1 VIGTPTDE
9 ELGFI
14 RNEDARKYMRHLP
27 QFPRRPFASMFP
39 RVQPVALDL
48 IERMLTFTP
57 LQRITG
63 QSPPARR
70 RGFSVSF
77 LFFSF
82 LLVQLVRLLNLE
94 YYYYYTCGFLFLRRV
109 DQC

>member
-1 VIGTPTDE
+1 MHGDSIPDIAGRQVIGTPTDD

-27 QFPRRPFASMFP
+27 QFPRRPFASLFP

-48 IERMLTFTP
+48 IERMLTFNP

-63 QSPPARR
+63 QSS
-70 RGFSVSF
+70 RGPTTAGIF
-77 LFFSF
+77 
-82 LLVQLVRLLNLE
+82 
-94 YYYYYTCGFLFLRRV
+94 
-109 DQC
+109 